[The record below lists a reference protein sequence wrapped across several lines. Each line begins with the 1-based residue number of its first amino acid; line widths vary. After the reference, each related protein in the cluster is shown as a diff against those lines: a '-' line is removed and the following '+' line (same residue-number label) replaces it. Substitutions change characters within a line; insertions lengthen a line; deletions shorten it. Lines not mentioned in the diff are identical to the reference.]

1 MMNLLG
7 AQPIFTK
14 KKNGDYVMEIENS
27 FFDIDE
33 EVKTVMLALSQ
44 AENYTQASNLY
55 NEYTQEIYSEEDF
68 TFYSNEL
75 LKRFDLKNK
84 KKSFLLFEKIL
95 IPEKTAGKISQLI
108 SFLFYPPL
116 FWFAFTS
123 LILFSVY
130 NIFFDVN
137 TNNNGNFSVSIIYTF
152 ALYFVTII
160 FHEFG
165 HVAACR
171 RFTGKNGGI
180 GFGIY
185 ILYPVF
191 YSNISA
197 VWHATKQQKVIANL
211 AGIYM
216 QLWYVPLFYIFGHST
231 GNTFFTDFSKVMVF
245 MCFMQI
251 LPFIRSD
258 GYWLLSDLTG
268 VPNLLDKSGQKVNDF
283 LKHPLSFFNSKNHVH
298 YFLFLYGIFNL
309 FFVVSFSYYEIRYN
323 YDAIFDY
330 PFYFWGLLKQFVDGD
345 WHKTEFDVK
354 YFSVT
359 LFYYII
365 YSYGKQLFQKIFG
378 KPSKKK
384 SKP

>member
-7 AQPIFTK
+7 AQPVFTQ
-14 KKNGDYVMEIENS
+14 KKNGNYVMEINNN

-33 EVKTVMLALSQ
+33 EVKTVMLALSK
-44 AENYTQASNLY
+44 AENYSQASNLY
-55 NEYTQEIYSEEDF
+55 NEYTQEIHSEEDF
-68 TFYSNEL
+68 TFYSTEL
-75 LKRFDLKNK
+75 LKKFDLDNK
-84 KKSFLLFEKIL
+84 KKSFLLFEQIL
-95 IPEKTAGKISQLI
+95 IPEKNAGKISQLI
-108 SFLFYPPL
+108 GFLFYPPL
-116 FWFAFTS
+116 FWIAFIS

-130 NIFFDVN
+130 TIFFDVN
-137 TNNNGNFSVSIIYTF
+137 THRNGNFSVSIIYTS

-197 VWHATKQQKVIANL
+197 VWHSTKQQKIIANL

-216 QLWYVPLFYIFGHST
+216 QLWFVLAFYLLGSYT
-231 GNTFFTDFSKVMVF
+231 GNGFFVAFSKVMVF
-245 MCFMQI
+245 MCFIQI
-251 LPFIRSD
+251 IPFIRSD

-268 VPNLLDKSGQKVNDF
+268 VANLLEKSGKKVNDF
-283 LKHPLSFFNSKNHVH
+283 MKNPIAFFTTKDYVH
-298 YFLFLYGIFNL
+298 YYLFAYGIFNL
-309 FFVVSFSYYEIRYN
+309 FFVVSFTYYEVRYN
-323 YDAIFDY
+323 YAAILDY
-330 PFYFWGLLKQFVDGD
+330 PFYFWGLIRQFIDGD
-345 WHKTEFDVK
+345 WHKIQFDLK

-365 YSYGKQLFQKIFG
+365 YSYGKQLFEKIFR
-378 KPSKKK
+378 K
-384 SKP
+384 SGG

>member
-7 AQPIFTK
+7 TQPIFTK
-14 KKNGDYVMEIENS
+14 KKNGNYVMEIENN

-68 TFYSNEL
+68 TFYSTEL
-75 LKRFDLKNK
+75 LKKFDLKNK

-95 IPEKTAGKISQLI
+95 IPEKTAGKISPMI
-108 SFLFYPPL
+108 GFLFYPPL
-116 FWFAFTS
+116 FWIAFIS
-123 LILFSVY
+123 LALFSVY
-130 NIFFDVN
+130 NIFFDIN
-137 TNNNGNFSVSIIYTF
+137 TGNYGNFSVSIIYTF

-171 RFTGKNGGI
+171 KFTGKNGGI

-216 QLWYVPLFYIFGHST
+216 QLWFVLAFYII
-231 GNTFFTDFSKVMVF
+231 GNYIGNDFFVAFSKVLVF
-245 MCFMQI
+245 MCFVQI

-268 VPNLLDKSGQKVNDF
+268 VANLLEKSSDKVNAF
-283 LKHPLSFFNSKNHVH
+283 LKNPISFFRSKNRSH
-298 YFLFLYGIFNL
+298 YFLFSYGIFNL
-309 FFVVSFSYYEIRYN
+309 FFVLSFSYYEIRYN
-323 YDAIFDY
+323 YVAILDY
-330 PFYFWGLLKQFVDGD
+330 PFYAWGLVRQFIGGD
-345 WHKTEFDVK
+345 WHKIEFNVK

-365 YSYGKQLFQKIFG
+365 YSYGKQLFQKVFG
-378 KPSKKK
+378 K
-384 SKP
+384 KP